1 MPPFEIEN
9 LNSLKQ
15 LEGRE
20 FPATDWFVVT
30 QDRIR
35 NFADAT
41 EDRQWIHLDPE
52 RAERESPFGG
62 TIAHGFLTLS
72 LLSYFARQAIL
83 VRSGV
88 ALTIN
93 YGLNKVRFPS
103 AVRAES
109 AVRARI
115 TLLSVKE
122 SPEFVDATFL
132 IHIESQNLEGRIS
145 SKPCCVAEWL
155 VRYYPQ
161 PASR

>member
-30 QDRIR
+30 QDRIQ

-52 RAERESPFGG
+52 RAERESLFGG

-83 VRSGV
+83 VRSGL

-103 AVRAES
+103 AVRANS
-109 AVRARI
+109 AVRARM

-132 IHIESQNLEGRIS
+132 IHIESQNDDGPIS
-145 SKPCCVAEWL
+145 AKPCCVAEWL
-155 VRYYPQ
+155 VRYYPH
-161 PASR
+161 